1 MDKPGKNK
9 VLIIEDDSFISDMY
23 RLKLEAEG
31 FNVKVAEDGQKG
43 LEQLNKEK
51 PDLVLLDVVMPKM
64 DGFTVLQNIKEDPE
78 IQDVPVV
85 LLTNLGQKDS
95 VEKGLKMGALDYV
108 IKAHFTPSEVVEKV
122 REILNK

>member
-1 MDKPGKNK
+1 MAKNK
-9 VLIIEDDSFISDMY
+9 ILIIEDDSFISDMY
-23 RLKLEAEG
+23 RMKMESEG
-31 FNVKVAEDGQKG
+31 FDVKVAEDGQKG
-43 LEQLNKEK
+43 LEQINFEK

-64 DGFTVLQNIKEDPE
+64 DGFTVLQTIKEDPE

-95 VEKGLKMGALDYV
+95 VEKGLKLGALDYV
-108 IKAHFTPSEVVEKV
+108 IKAHFTPAEVVEKV

>member
-1 MDKPGKNK
+1 MAKNK
-9 VLIIEDDSFISDMY
+9 ILIIEDDSFISDMY
-23 RLKLEAEG
+23 RMKMESEG
-31 FNVKVAEDGQKG
+31 FDVKVAEDGQKG
-43 LEQLNKEK
+43 LEQINLEK

-64 DGFTVLQNIKEDPE
+64 DGFTVLQTIKEDPE

-95 VEKGLKMGALDYV
+95 VEKGLKLGALDYV
-108 IKAHFTPSEVVEKV
+108 IKAHFTPAEVVEKV